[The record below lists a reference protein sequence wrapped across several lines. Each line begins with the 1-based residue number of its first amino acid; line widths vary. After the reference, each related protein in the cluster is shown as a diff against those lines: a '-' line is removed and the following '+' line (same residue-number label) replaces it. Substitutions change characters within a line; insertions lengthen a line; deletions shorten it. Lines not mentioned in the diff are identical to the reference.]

1 VPDLS
6 QALEE
11 CLEAIDQKRNLP
23 EVLRRYP
30 ADRDE
35 LVALLRLSVDLG
47 GLGAPAADPAF
58 RLRARNRMLAAADR
72 QRRARRWNP
81 LRSWPRPAMRVA
93 LAGALGVAVL
103 VGGLTAA
110 AAASGGSLPGDP
122 LYSVK
127 LGAEQARLNITF
139 NAADRAR
146 LQLRF
151 ADVRL
156 QEAQRLFAT
165 GRKDDAVRL
174 VNQYGAAVAQFNRS
188 VASTALDTQASDAL
202 SRYVG
207 ERQAEADASL
217 DALAGTL
224 SAGGDAQSAAIVTR
238 THSHVDQSFNVSK
251 RDLQASH
258 DQGSPGNARPVKP
271 AQVGSDH

>member
-1 VPDLS
+1 MPDLS
-6 QALEE
+6 LALEE
-11 CLEAIDQKRNLP
+11 CLQAIEQKRNLP

-72 QRRARRWNP
+72 QRQAPWNP
-81 LRSWPRPAMRVA
+81 LRFLPRPAVRVA
-93 LAGALGVAVL
+93 LAGALSIAVL

-110 AAASGGSLPGDP
+110 AAASDGSLPGDP
-122 LYSVK
+122 LYGVK

-174 VNQYGAAVAQFNRS
+174 VNQYGAAVAQFNQS

-202 SRYVG
+202 SRYVA
-207 ERQAEADASL
+207 ERQAQADASL

-238 THSHVDQSFNVSK
+238 THSHVDQSFNGSK